1 MRPNRGT
8 DMAHMS
14 LRERRMK
21 RAARQKKGMTLNIVS
36 LIDIFTVLVF
46 FLLLNST
53 ELELLPE
60 AKNIHLPESVAEA
73 KPAETIVIMVSKEQI
88 FVQGAAVARVSDVVQ
103 STDTVIPALKASL
116 AEQLAKAPPPAAAS
130 SGSAAA
136 PDENTRAVTIMGDRE
151 IPYRLLKKIL
161 ATCSDADFGKLSLAV
176 LQKVGSPSAAAVAV
190 TGHAP

>member
-1 MRPNRGT
+1 
-8 DMAHMS
+8 MAHMS

-73 KPAETIVIMVSKEQI
+73 KPAETIVVMVSKDQI
-88 FVQGAAVARVSDVVQ
+88 FVQGNAVARVSDVMQ
-103 STDTVIPALKASL
+103 ATDTVIPALKASL
-116 AEQLAKAPPPAAAS
+116 AQQLASAPAPSAPASAAGSPAADDN
-130 SGSAAA
+130 GK
-136 PDENTRAVTIMGDRE
+136 AVTIMGDKE

-176 LQKVGSPSAAAVAV
+176 VQKAGNPPAGALAV
-190 TGHAP
+190 TGHSS

>member
-1 MRPNRGT
+1 
-8 DMAHMS
+8 
-14 LRERRMK
+14 MK

-60 AKNIHLPESVAEA
+60 VKNIHLPESVAEA
-73 KPAETIVIMVSKEQI
+73 KPAETIVVMVSKDQI
-88 FVQGAAVARVSDVVQ
+88 LVQGNVVARVSDVMQ
-103 STDTVIPALKASL
+103 ATDTVIPALKTSL
-116 AEQLAKAPPPAAAS
+116 AQQLATAPAAATAPANAS
-130 SGSAAA
+130 TPA
-136 PDENTRAVTIMGDRE
+136 PDDNGKAVTIMGDKE

-176 LQKVGSPSAAAVAV
+176 VQKAGSPPAGSIPVAE
-190 TGHAP
+190 HSS

>member
-1 MRPNRGT
+1 MLPTRGT

-73 KPAETIVIMVSKEQI
+73 KPA
-88 FVQGAAVARVSDVVQ
+88 
-103 STDTVIPALKASL
+103 
-116 AEQLAKAPPPAAAS
+116 
-130 SGSAAA
+130 
-136 PDENTRAVTIMGDRE
+136 
-151 IPYRLLKKIL
+151 
-161 ATCSDADFGKLSLAV
+161 
-176 LQKVGSPSAAAVAV
+176 
-190 TGHAP
+190 

>member
-1 MRPNRGT
+1 
-8 DMAHMS
+8 
-14 LRERRMK
+14 MK

-60 AKNIHLPESVAEA
+60 AKNIHLPESIAEA
-73 KPAETIVIMVSKEQI
+73 KPAETIVVMVSKDQI
-88 FVQGAAVARVSDVVQ
+88 YVQGTPIARVSDVMQ
-103 STDTVIPALKASL
+103 ATDTVIPALKASL
-116 AEQLAKAPPPAAAS
+116 AQQLASAPVTAPPAA
-130 SGSAAA
+130 SGGATA
-136 PDENTRAVTIMGDRE
+136 PDDNGKAVTIMGDRE

-176 LQKVGSPSAAAVAV
+176 VQKAGTPSAAAIAV
-190 TGHAP
+190 MGHSS

>member
-1 MRPNRGT
+1 
-8 DMAHMS
+8 MAHMS

-73 KPAETIVIMVSKEQI
+73 KPAETIVVMVSKDQI
-88 FVQGAAVARVSDVVQ
+88 FVQGNVVAHVSDVIQ
-103 STDTVIPALKASL
+103 SPDAVIPALKASL
-116 AEQLAKAPPPAAAS
+116 AQQLALAPQPAAAAANANA
-130 SGSAAA
+130 SGTT
-136 PDENTRAVTIMGDRE
+136 PDDNAKAVTIMGDRD

-176 LQKVGSPSAAAVAV
+176 LQKGSSTPHGGIPV
-190 TGHAP
+190 TEHGA

>member
-1 MRPNRGT
+1 
-8 DMAHMS
+8 MAHMS

-73 KPAETIVIMVSKEQI
+73 KPNETIVVMVSRDQI
-88 FVQGAAVARVSDVVQ
+88 FVQGQPIARVDDVVKA
-103 STDTVIPALKASL
+103 TDTVIPSLKAAL
-116 AEQLAKAPPPAAAS
+116 TQQLLVPPPGAAA
-130 SGSAAA
+130 GSPATTATA
-136 PDENTRAVTIMGDRE
+136 DDNTRAVTIMGDRE

-176 LQKVGSPSAAAVAV
+176 LQKVGNKPVSAATPVA
-190 TGHAP
+190 GRAP